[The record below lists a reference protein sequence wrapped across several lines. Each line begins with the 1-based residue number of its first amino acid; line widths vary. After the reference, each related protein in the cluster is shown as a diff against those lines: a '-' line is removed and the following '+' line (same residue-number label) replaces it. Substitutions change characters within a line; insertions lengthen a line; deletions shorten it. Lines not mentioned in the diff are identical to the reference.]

1 MVPKLMRQSKWYE
14 NNSSIQCE
22 DIVYFQKVENEWNS
36 KWTVGK
42 VIDTIKSKDG
52 IVRRAVIEYRNS
64 NEEES
69 RTTDWAVRS
78 LIKLFNIDD
87 ENWQHDMRKV
97 EKLLEAVKDMSS
109 VINPVLDTCL
119 NSSSGSGVYAV
130 LGYPQERCVMYAFAP
145 LTAVC
150 VSMMLV
156 LE

>member
-1 MVPKLMRQSKWYE
+1 
-14 NNSSIQCE
+14 
-22 DIVYFQKVENEWNS
+22 
-36 KWTVGK
+36 
-42 VIDTIKSKDG
+42 
-52 IVRRAVIEYRNS
+52 
-64 NEEES
+64 
-69 RTTDWAVRS
+69 
-78 LIKLFNIDD
+78 
-87 ENWQHDMRKV
+87 MRKV

-156 LE
+156 LEWAQLEKHSGWVSIAFQSWPYFASFPNVVRSSLQN